1 MTIEIRHDLDHNRF
15 VARTAHGEATL
26 EYSRADADTL
36 DYRSTFVPP
45 QDRGAGIGEA
55 LVLHAVD
62 WAEAN
67 GFEVRPSCPFVRRV
81 LEQHPGRAE
90 HPPRAHAAPAG

>member
-26 EYSRADADTL
+26 EYSRADPDTL
-36 DYRSTFVPP
+36 DYSSTFVPP

-55 LVLHAVD
+55 LVLHAVG

-67 GFEVRPSCPFVRRV
+67 GFDVRPSCPFVRRV
-81 LEQHPGRAE
+81 LEE
-90 HPPRAHAAPAG
+90 HPERAHATHAG